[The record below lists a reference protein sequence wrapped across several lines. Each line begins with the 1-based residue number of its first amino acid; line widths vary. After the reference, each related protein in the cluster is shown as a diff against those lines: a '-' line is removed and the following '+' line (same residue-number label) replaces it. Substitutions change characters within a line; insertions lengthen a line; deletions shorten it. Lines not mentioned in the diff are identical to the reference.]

1 MYPALIIG
9 SNWIDKIMPEEP
21 SSTVRFSRV
30 LIAMRHA
37 KSDWSDGSLS
47 DHDRPLNKRG
57 CRDAPRL
64 AHWLDELNLVPD
76 LILSSTSERTRQT
89 AALMRQEWKRDPV
102 VSYTQ
107 SLYLAGPDAIKKTIG
122 RDGCDVERLMVLA
135 HNPGIAHFV
144 SLLAGK
150 QVDMPTA
157 AIAVFRVTAVDW
169 SKFNSDD
176 VELVQ
181 YMRPKAL

>member
-1 MYPALIIG
+1 
-9 SNWIDKIMPEEP
+9 MPEEP
-21 SSTVRFSRV
+21 SPTVPLSRI

-57 CRDAPRL
+57 CRDAPRM
-64 AHWLDELNLVPD
+64 AHWLDDLSFVPD

-102 VSYTQ
+102 VSYTP
-107 SLYLAGPDAIKKTIG
+107 SLYLAGPDAITKAI
-122 RDGCDVERLMVLA
+122 RSDGCDAKRLMVLA

-144 SLLAGK
+144 SVLAG
-150 QVDMPTA
+150 QQLDMPTA
-157 AIAVFRVTAVDW
+157 AIAVFQVAAEDW
-169 SKFNSDD
+169 SRFNSDD
-176 VELVQ
+176 VALVQ